1 STTTGEREVSSES
14 EVAPVIVAH
23 AHGSSA
29 IPCETPPSRSLLK
42 VLPVTVTGPKG
53 EMDIYALLDDGSTVT
68 LIDQIVADTI
78 GAQGPKGTIQVNC
91 VGGLAKDSV
100 VTYIDINIKGK
111 HSVETFNL
119 KRVRSIPNLGVA
131 CQTIRTVDVAK
142 FSHLQDL
149 VKELSYEEAKPLL
162 IIGIDNWHLSLPHGI
177 RRGSRNQ
184 PVAVQTVL
192 GWTMFGRL
200 PGKSAE
206 FIHHSSVS
214 DLESLI
220 KEHYH
225 LDSIG
230 ITKKDFHSIND
241 ERALA
246 ILNETTQRLP
256 SGRFETGLLWRP
268 DIISIP
274 NSYKL
279 ALSRFHSLERKFKKD
294 QNYAEAYKQYING
307 MIEKDYAEL
316 CTNVPPLGNLWYLPH
331 FGVYH
336 PQKKKLRLV
345 HDAAAK
351 CSGVSLNSLLL
362 PGPDLLQPLLGILM
376 RFREGEVAL
385 NGDIREMFPQTKI
398 RAQDRDAQRFLWRDD
413 PSLPIAE
420 YRMSSMIFGATSSP
434 CTAIFLKNKNA
445 LEHQTKF
452 PEAAEAIVR
461 DHYMDDYL
469 GSVDSPEL
477 AARLVADIVTVHK
490 EACLEMCS
498 WVSNNPKALTTIS
511 PDLWAADTSEVGLG
525 PTSPSQVRI
534 LGVAWNIKEDTLN
547 FRKSTELPT
556 NVTKRVV
563 LSHLMKVYDPL
574 GFLMPLTIAGR
585 ILFQETWRMG
595 IDWDEE
601 LPASAK
607 AKWQTWFA
615 GIAEVSAKIKIP
627 RCYRTRFAAECQ
639 LHVLADSSESA
650 YACVAFWRFVHQD
663 QSVHLALI
671 GGKAR
676 LAPLKPVSIPRLE
689 LQAALMA
696 SRFATYILEAH
707 RLVASRVFF
716 WTDSLTVLKWLRS
729 DARTFKP
736 FVAHRV
742 GEILETTNVANW
754 RYVPSALNVAD
765 DATRGLYSLSS
776 SSRWYTGPD
785 FLLSPPDEWPR
796 EPAVIAPLVI
806 EELKPEHALT
816 FLLTE
821 HPEMPSPIVANHDHF
836 GRWVR
841 LVRATGRAHHCAK
854 IFRSLLKKPPNSKL
868 KSAASK
874 VSFKVL
880 KPLSAAEILEAERH
894 LFLYTQLESF
904 KHEFLR
910 LTAGLPPTNQGRLRG
925 LVLMLGED
933 GLIRLNGRI
942 RAVLDAPAQDINP
955 IVLDGRHPIIKLLLD
970 HYHRKF
976 GHGNIE
982 TVVNFLRGKFY
993 IIALRP
999 SVRSVAKQCSFCR
1012 IRKLLPS
1019 TPQFGDLPEDR
1030 LSHHQRAFSFCG
1042 LDYFGPVEVAVGRRR
1057 EKRWVALFTCLTIR
1071 AVHLEIVGSLSADA
1085 AIMALRR
1092 FIARRGCPARIIS
1105 DNGTAF
1111 VGAANQLTDVFDFA
1125 ANHKIEWVFICP
1137 AAPSM
1142 GGAWERLV
1150 RSIKSA
1156 LSVTLKEQAPREEV
1170 LSTLLLEAEAVVNS
1184 RPLTHVPVE
1193 PETLQALTPF
1203 HFLLGTPSTELV
1215 CPRTDADLCRRLDH
1229 RKVLRLAELFWAR
1242 WLHEYLPTLIPRKA
1256 GSTQAKFKV
1265 GDPVLVADP
1274 NLPRGTWPKGRI
1286 SKIFTGPDGVVR
1298 VVEIRGSMGI
1308 LKRPVRKVL
1317 PLLLEQGTQ
1326 ENCAQ
1331 SPL

>member
-1 STTTGEREVSSES
+1 M
-14 EVAPVIVAH
+14 I
-23 AHGSSA
+23 
-29 IPCETPPSRSLLK
+29 
-42 VLPVTVTGPKG
+42 
-53 EMDIYALLDDGSTVT
+53 
-68 LIDQIVADTI
+68 
-78 GAQGPKGTIQVNC
+78 
-91 VGGLAKDSV
+91 
-100 VTYIDINIKGK
+100 
-111 HSVETFNL
+111 
-119 KRVRSIPNLGVA
+119 
-131 CQTIRTVDVAK
+131 
-142 FSHLQDL
+142 
-149 VKELSYEEAKPLL
+149 
-162 IIGIDNWHLSLPHGI
+162 
-177 RRGSRNQ
+177 
-184 PVAVQTVL
+184 
-192 GWTMFGRL
+192 
-200 PGKSAE
+200 
-206 FIHHSSVS
+206 S

-220 KEHYH
+220 KENYH

-241 ERALA
+241 KRALA

-316 CTNVPPLGNLWYLPH
+316 CTNIPPLGNLWYLPH

-420 YRMSSMIFGATSSP
+420 YRMSSMIFV
-434 CTAIFLKNKNA
+434 
-445 LEHQTKF
+445 Q
-452 PEAAEAIVR
+452 
-461 DHYMDDYL
+461 
-469 GSVDSPEL
+469 
-477 AARLVADIVTVHK
+477 
-490 EACLEMCS
+490 
-498 WVSNNPKALTTIS
+498 
-511 PDLWAADTSEVGLG
+511 
-525 PTSPSQVRI
+525 
-534 LGVAWNIKEDTLN
+534 
-547 FRKSTELPT
+547 KSTNQCDKKSLVPT
-556 NVTKRVV
+556 HEGLR
-563 LSHLMKVYDPL
+563 SSWI
-574 GFLMPLTIAGR
+574 LMPLTIAGR

-639 LHVLADSSESA
+639 LHVLADSRPICSFGS
-650 YACVAFWRFVHQD
+650 YRWK
-663 QSVHLALI
+663 S
-671 GGKAR
+671 
-676 LAPLKPVSIPRLE
+676 APLKPVSIPRLE

-785 FLLSPPDEWPR
+785 FLLSPPKEWPR
-796 EPAVIAPLVI
+796 EPAVITPLVI

-841 LVRATGRAHHCAK
+841 LVRATARAHHCAK

-904 KHEFLR
+904 KHEFLS

-955 IVLDGRHPIIKLLLD
+955 IVLDGRHPIVKLLLD

-999 SVRSVAKQCSFCR
+999 SVRSVAKQCSFSR
-1012 IRKLLPS
+1012 IRKLLSS

-1071 AVHLEIVGSLSADA
+1071 AVHLEIAGSLSADA

-1215 CPRTDADLCRRLDH
+1215 RPRTDADLCRRLDH

-1242 WLHEYLPTLIPRKA
+1242 WLHESRKA
-1256 GSTQAKFKV
+1256 GSTQAEFKV